1 MAFFSSRTSWLIK
14 HPGMQFELAERDRSC
29 LPKEYKN
36 VEGTC
41 YFLDDYKHE
50 TVNDENA
57 TIDDHIDAAMKQI
70 TD

>member
-1 MAFFSSRTSWLIK
+1 MYLSRYSWLIK
-14 HPGMQFELAERDRSC
+14 HPGLQFELTERDRSC
-29 LPKEYKN
+29 LPKEYKD

-50 TVNDENA
+50 TVTDENA
-57 TIDDHIDAAMKQI
+57 TIEDHIDAAMKQI